1 MAPKK
6 PDKFHWARDAARV
19 QRLGDGSWVRLFD
32 HEGRSHHLPARPG
45 VLGGVLDAIYA
56 EDPECAQRIVTQL
69 GAAGIDPEWVL
80 PDAEDVASLGAQA

>member
-1 MAPKK
+1 M
-6 PDKFHWARDAARV
+6 
-19 QRLGDGSWVRLFD
+19 
-32 HEGRSHHLPARPG
+32 
-45 VLGGVLDAIYA
+45 LDAIYA